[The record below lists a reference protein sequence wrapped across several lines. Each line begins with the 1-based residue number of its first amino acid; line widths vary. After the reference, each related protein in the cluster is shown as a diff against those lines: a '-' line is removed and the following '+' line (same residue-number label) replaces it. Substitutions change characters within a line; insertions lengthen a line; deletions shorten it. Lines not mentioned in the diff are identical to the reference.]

1 MYYSANYDFYFSL
14 FSFFLFPLFF
24 FYLCIMID
32 QATIQ
37 KIFDAAD
44 IYEVVSDFVSLKKRG
59 VNYVG
64 CCPFH
69 NEKTGSFTVS
79 PAKGIYKCFGC
90 GKGGNAVNFI
100 MEHEQLAYAEA
111 LRWLAAKYNI
121 IIEEKELSEH
131 EKQEKSERESMLI
144 VTNYAEEFFVDQL
157 IHTDEGKSVG
167 LGYFHRR
174 GLDDKTIEKFG
185 LGYCPEAWDGFT
197 RSALDK
203 GYKKE
208 FLVKTGLTIESER
221 GLFDRFRARVMFPIR
236 DLAGKIIAFGGR
248 IMTNDKKSAKYLNS
262 PESEIYHKSR
272 TLYGIFF
279 AKKSIVQHNRCYLV
293 EGYLDVISFHQKG
306 IENTVASSGTSLTI
320 EQIRLIRR
328 LTPNVTIIYDGDAAG
343 IKASLRGIDLVLEE
357 GLNVR
362 VVSLPEGEDPDSYA
376 QAHTAEEVLDYITN
390 HETDFIHFKTRM
402 LLEQAGNDP
411 IERAKLIT
419 DIVKTISLIPDSIT
433 RSVYVQETANQ
444 MKVEEK
450 ILYAEIA
457 KLRKEK
463 AGDYS
468 PVSYQAPAQQVPSV
482 TLTSQKT
489 KEITPCDT
497 EEKMLIRYLLLFG
510 GQELY
515 EEDRDGL
522 VYSVSVGEY
531 IINELAVD
539 DLEMLNPRFKEIQG
553 EYRRNSAEPGFIP
566 AKYFAGHSDPDLCA
580 MVADI
585 LSEPYELSKLWTL
598 KDTSMRNEEG
608 MLAELLPKIVDN
620 YKIKRIELLC
630 RQADNKILELQNA
643 GETGQLVEWIKRKN
657 AYVKVKVRLNEKLKR
672 TI

>member
-1 MYYSANYDFYFSL
+1 
-14 FSFFLFPLFF
+14 
-24 FYLCIMID
+24 MID

-44 IYEVVSDFVSLKKRG
+44 IYEVISDFVSLKKRG

-100 MEHEQLAYAEA
+100 MEHEQLSYAEA
-111 LRWLAAKYNI
+111 LRWLAARYNI
-121 IIEEKELSEH
+121 IIEEKELTEQEKH
-131 EKQEKSERESMLI
+131 EKSDRESMLI
-144 VTNYAEEFFVDQL
+144 VTNYAEEFFVNQL
-157 IHTDEGKSVG
+157 WHTDEGKSVG
-167 LGYFHRR
+167 LGYFRRR
-174 GLDDKTIEKFG
+174 GLDDATITKFG

-197 RSALDK
+197 KNAVEK

-208 FLVKTGLTIESER
+208 FLIKTGLTIESDR

-279 AKKSIVQHNRCYLV
+279 AKKSIVQHNRCFLV

-376 QAHTAEEVLDYITN
+376 QAHTAVQVLEYITA
-390 HETDFIHFKTRM
+390 HEVDFISFKTRL

-419 DIVKTISLIPDSIT
+419 DIVKSISLIPDNIT

-444 MKVEEK
+444 LKVEEK
-450 ILYAEIA
+450 VLYTEIA
-457 KLRKEK
+457 RIRKEK
-463 AGDYS
+463 AGDYT
-468 PVSYQAPAQQVPSV
+468 PVSFRQPVVPIPAITLTAPAIA
-482 TLTSQKT
+482 TG
-489 KEITPCDT
+489 TPCDA
-497 EEKMLIRYLLLFG
+497 EEQILIRYLLLFG
-510 GQELY
+510 GKELY
-515 EEDRDGL
+515 EEEREG
-522 VYSVSVGEY
+522 VNYAVNVGEY
-531 IINELAVD
+531 IIGELAED
-539 DLEMLNPRFKEIQG
+539 ELEMLNPKLREIQR
-553 EYRRNSAEPGFIP
+553 EYSRHFRTPGFVP
-566 AKYFAGHSDPDLCA
+566 ARYFIGHSDVSICET
-580 MVADI
+580 VAGI
-585 LSEPYELSKLWTL
+585 LSEPYELSKIWAA
-598 KDTSMRNEEG
+598 KDTSLRTEEM
-608 MLAELLPKIVDN
+608 MLGELLPKIIDN
-620 YKIKRIELLC
+620 YKMRRIELLC
-630 RQADNKILELQNA
+630 READEKILEFQNA
-643 GETGQLVEWIKRKN
+643 MDTTRLVEWIKKKN
-657 AYVKVKVRLNEKLKR
+657 TIVRVRARLNEKLKR

>member
-1 MYYSANYDFYFSL
+1 
-14 FSFFLFPLFF
+14 
-24 FYLCIMID
+24 MID

-90 GKGGNAVNFI
+90 GKVGNAVNFI
-100 MEHEQLAYAEA
+100 MEHEQLSYLEA
-111 LRWLAAKYNI
+111 MRWLAAKYNI
-121 IIEEKELSEH
+121 IIEERQLTEQ

-157 IHTDEGKSVG
+157 LHTDEGKSIG

-174 GLDDKTIEKFG
+174 GLDDRTIEKFG

-197 RSALDK
+197 KSALAK

-272 TLYGIFF
+272 TLYGIYF
-279 AKKSIVQHNRCYLV
+279 AKKSIVRHNRCYLV

-376 QAHTAEEVLDYITN
+376 QAHTAEQVLEYITA
-390 HETDFIHFKTRM
+390 HETDFINFKTRL

-419 DIVKTISLIPDSIT
+419 DIVKSISLIPDNIT
-433 RSVYVQETANQ
+433 RSVYVQKTASE
-444 MKVEEK
+444 MKVEENV
-450 ILYAEIA
+450 LYTEIA
-457 KLRKEK
+457 RIRKEK
-463 AGDYS
+463 MGI
-468 PVSYQAPAQQVPSV
+468 PVSVQHKTAAPQPPEIVLTPS
-482 TLTSQKT
+482 KT
-489 KEITPCDT
+489 GGVTPCDI
-497 EEKMLIRYLLLFG
+497 EEMMLVRYLLMFG

-515 EEDRDGL
+515 VEEREGKG
-522 VYSVSVGEY
+522 YAVSVGEY
-531 IINELAVD
+531 IIDELVED
-539 DLEMLNPRFKEIQG
+539 ELLMLNPLFREIQH
-553 EYRRNSAEPGFIP
+553 EYRRHYKSEGFLP
-566 AKYFAGHSDPDLCA
+566 AKYFIGHPDPQISA

-585 LSEPYELSKLWTL
+585 LSEPYELSKIWNV
-598 KDTSMRNEEG
+598 KDSSARTEE
-608 MLAELLPKIVDN
+608 MLLSELLPKIVDN
-620 YKIKRIELLC
+620 YKMRRVEMMCLE
-630 RQADNKILELQNA
+630 ADEKILESQNA
-643 GETGQLVEWIKRKN
+643 GNMEELLEWIKKKN
-657 AYVKVKVRLNEKLKR
+657 TMVKVRARLNEKLKR

>member
-1 MYYSANYDFYFSL
+1 
-14 FSFFLFPLFF
+14 
-24 FYLCIMID
+24 MID

-37 KIFDAAD
+37 KIFDAAN

-100 MEHEQLAYAEA
+100 MEHEQLSYVEA

-131 EKQEKSERESMLI
+131 EKLERSERESMLV
-144 VTNYAEEFFVDQL
+144 VTNFAEEFFVQQL
-157 IHTDEGKSVG
+157 FHTDEGKSVG

-174 GLDDKTIEKFG
+174 GLDDRTIEKFG

-197 RSALDK
+197 KTALEK

-208 FLVKTGLTIESER
+208 FLLKTGLTIESER

-279 AKKSIVQHNRCYLV
+279 AKKSIVQRNRCYLV

-306 IENTVASSGTSLTI
+306 IENTVASSGTSLTL

-376 QAHTAEEVLDYITN
+376 QAHTAEEVLEYITA
-390 HETDFIHFKTRM
+390 HETDFIHFKTKL

-419 DIVKTISLIPDSIT
+419 DIVKSISLIPDSIT

-444 MKVEEK
+444 LKVEEK
-450 ILYAEIA
+450 ILYTEIA
-457 KLRKEK
+457 RIRRGKMGE
-463 AGDYS
+463 ASS
-468 PVSYQAPAQQVPSV
+468 PAYRGPVQRPLVIQSPERTAPLS
-482 TLTSQKT
+482 S
-489 KEITPCDT
+489 CDP
-497 EEKMLIRYLLLFG
+497 EEMVLIRYLLLFG
-510 GQELY
+510 AQELY
-515 EEDRDGL
+515 VEERDG
-522 VYSVSVGEY
+522 VPYPVTVGEY
-531 IINELAVD
+531 IIHELAED
-539 DLEMLNPRFKEIQG
+539 ELEMLNPRLRSIQA
-553 EYRRNSAEPGFIP
+553 EYRENFHTPGFVP
-566 AKYFAGHSDPDLCA
+566 SKYFIGHPDVAISEIVAG
-580 MVADI
+580 I

-598 KDTSMRNEEG
+598 RDASVRSEEM
-608 MLAELLPKIVDN
+608 MLNELLPKIVDN
-620 YKIKRIELLC
+620 YKIRRIELMC
-630 RQADNKILELQNA
+630 READEKILENQNA
-643 GETGQLVEWIKRKN
+643 GDSEQLVEWIKKKN
-657 AYVKVKVRLNEKLKR
+657 LLIKLRARLNEKLKR

>member
-1 MYYSANYDFYFSL
+1 MDLKS
-14 FSFFLFPLFF
+14 
-24 FYLCIMID
+24 FYLYMHEIYYQYLFLYFCCMID
-32 QATIQ
+32 QTTIQ
-37 KIFDAAD
+37 KIFDTAD

-100 MEHEQLAYAEA
+100 MEHEQLSYVEA

-121 IIEEKELSEH
+121 IIEEKELSEQ
-131 EKQEKSERESMLI
+131 ERQEKSERESMLI

-157 IHTDEGKSVG
+157 WHTDEGQSVG
-167 LGYFHRR
+167 LGYFRQR
-174 GLDDKTIEKFG
+174 GLDDETIRKFG
-185 LGYCPEAWDGFT
+185 LGYCPEVWDGFT
-197 RSALDK
+197 KSALQK
-203 GYKKE
+203 GYKQD
-208 FLVKTGLTIESER
+208 FLVKTGLTIESDR
-221 GLFDRFRARVMFPIR
+221 GLFDRFRARVMFPVR

-279 AKKSIVQHNRCYLV
+279 AKRSIVQHNRCYLV

-306 IENTVASSGTSLTI
+306 IENTVASSGTSLTV

-328 LTPNVTIIYDGDAAG
+328 LTSNVTIIYDGDAAG

-362 VVSLPEGEDPDSYA
+362 VVSLPEGEDPDSFA
-376 QAHTAEEVLDYITN
+376 QSHTATEVLEYITD
-390 HETDFIHFKTRM
+390 HETDFIHFKTKL

-419 DIVKTISLIPDSIT
+419 DIVKSISLIPDNIT
-433 RSVYVQETANQ
+433 RSVYVQETASR

-450 ILYAEIA
+450 VLYNEIA
-457 KLRKEK
+457 RIRKVKNGES
-463 AGDYS
+463 A
-468 PVSYQAPAQQVPSV
+468 APLPYKIAEQQPSV
-482 TLTSQKT
+482 VISERSKAYDVTSC
-489 KEITPCDT
+489 ET
-497 EEKMLIRYLLLFG
+497 EEMMLIRYLLLFG
-510 GQELY
+510 SLEFY
-515 EEDRDGL
+515 EEKQEGAT
-522 VYSVSVGEY
+522 YSVSVGEY
-531 IINELAVD
+531 IISELAED
-539 DLEMLNPRFKEIQG
+539 ELLMLNPRFREIQS
-553 EYRRNSAEPGFIP
+553 EYRRNFRSEGFIP
-566 AKYFAGHSDPDLCA
+566 AKYFIGHPDPEISA
-580 MVADI
+580 IVADI
-585 LSEPYELSKLWTL
+585 LSEPYELSKIWTVRE
-598 KDTSMRNEEG
+598 TSFRTEE
-608 MLAELLPKIVDN
+608 MLLAALLPKIVDN
-620 YKIKRIELLC
+620 YKMRRIEIMC
-630 RQADNKILELQNA
+630 WEADDKILECQNR
-643 GETGQLVEWIKRKN
+643 GDMDELLDWMKKKN
-657 AYVKVKVRLNEKLKR
+657 TLVKVRTRLNEKLKR

>member
-1 MYYSANYDFYFSL
+1 
-14 FSFFLFPLFF
+14 
-24 FYLCIMID
+24 MID

-79 PAKGIYKCFGC
+79 PSKGIYKCFGC
-90 GKGGNAVNFI
+90 GKGGNSLNFI
-100 MEHEQLAYAEA
+100 MDHEQLSYVEA
-111 LRWLAAKYNI
+111 LRFLAAKYNI
-121 IIEEKELSEH
+121 LIEEKELSED
-131 EKQEKSERESMLI
+131 ERKEKSERESMLI
-144 VTNYAEEFFVDQL
+144 VTNYAEEFFAYQL
-157 IHTDEGKSVG
+157 SHTDEGKSVG

-174 GLDDKTIEKFG
+174 GLDTQTIEKFG

-197 RSALDK
+197 KAALEK

-208 FLVKTGLTIESER
+208 FLVKTGLTIETEK

-236 DLAGKIIAFGGR
+236 DIAGKIIAFGGR

-362 VVSLPEGEDPDSYA
+362 IVSLPEGEDPDSYA
-376 QAHTAEEVLDYITN
+376 QNHTAEEVLEYIAT
-390 HETDFIHFKTRM
+390 HETDFIHFKTK
-402 LLEQAGNDP
+402 LLLRQAGDDP
-411 IERAKLIT
+411 IERARLIT
-419 DIVKTISLIPDSIT
+419 DIVKSISLIPDNIT

-444 MKVEEK
+444 LKVEEK
-450 ILYAEIA
+450 VLYTEIA
-457 KLRKEK
+457 RIRKDK
-463 AGDYS
+463 TGGPI
-468 PVSYQAPAQQVPSV
+468 PVSYRPVSQPAPQVA
-482 TLTSQKT
+482 LTPARVVSANPC
-489 KEITPCDT
+489 EI
-497 EEKMLIRYLLLFG
+497 EEIVLLRYLLLFG
-510 GQELY
+510 GLELY
-515 EEDRDGL
+515 KEINNGIN
-522 VYSVSVGEY
+522 SPVSVGEY
-531 IINELAVD
+531 IIRELSED
-539 DLEMLNPRFKEIQG
+539 DLQMYNPCFQEILKEYQQN
-553 EYRRNSAEPGFIP
+553 YKAPGFIP
-566 AKYFAGHSDPDLCA
+566 AKYFIGHADTNISTV
-580 MVADI
+580 VANI
-585 LSEPYELSKLWTL
+585 ICEPYELSKIWVE
-598 KDTSMRNEEG
+598 KDISMRTEEM
-608 MLAELLPKIVDN
+608 MLGELLPKIVDN
-620 YKIKRIELLC
+620 YKMRRVEMVC
-630 RQADNKILELQNA
+630 READNKILELQNS
-643 GETGQLVEWIKRKN
+643 GSLEILEWIKKKN
-657 AYVKVKVRLNEKLKR
+657 TYNKLRSRLNEKLKR
-672 TI
+672 TGVK

>member
-1 MYYSANYDFYFSL
+1 
-14 FSFFLFPLFF
+14 
-24 FYLCIMID
+24 MID

-100 MEHEQLAYAEA
+100 MEHEQLSYAEA

-121 IIEEKELSEH
+121 IIEEKELSEQ

-144 VTNYAEEFFVDQL
+144 VTSYAGEFFVDQL

-185 LGYCPEAWDGFT
+185 LGYCPEAWDSLT
-197 RSALDK
+197 KSALKK

-208 FLVKTGLTIESER
+208 FLLKTGLTIESER
-221 GLFDRFRARVMFPIR
+221 GVFDRFRARVMFPIR

-376 QAHTAEEVLDYITN
+376 QSHTAEEVLDYITC

-457 KLRKEK
+457 KIRKEK
-463 AGDYS
+463 AGVYS
-468 PVSYQAPAQQVPSV
+468 PVSYPAPTRQVPSV

-510 GQELY
+510 DQALY
-515 EEDRDGL
+515 EEDRDGFPC
-522 VYSVSVGEY
+522 SVSVGEY

-553 EYRRNSAEPGFIP
+553 EYHRNYVKPGFIP

-598 KDTSMRNEEG
+598 KDSSMRNEEG

-630 RQADNKILELQNA
+630 RQADNKILELQNS
-643 GETGQLVEWIKRKN
+643 GETEQLVEWIKRKN

>member
-1 MYYSANYDFYFSL
+1 
-14 FSFFLFPLFF
+14 
-24 FYLCIMID
+24 MID

-79 PAKGIYKCFGC
+79 PTKGIYKCFGC
-90 GKGGNAVNFI
+90 GKGGNSVNFI
-100 MEHEQLAYAEA
+100 MEHEQLSYVEA

-121 IIEEKELSEH
+121 IIEEKELTDH

-144 VTNYAEEFFVDQL
+144 VTNYAEEFFMYQL
-157 IHTDEGKSVG
+157 FHTDEGKSVG

-185 LGYCPEAWDGFT
+185 LGYCPEAWDGLT
-197 RSALDK
+197 KAAIEK

-208 FLVKTGLTIESER
+208 FLVKTGLTIESDR
-221 GLFDRFRARVMFPIR
+221 GLFDRFRARVTFPIR

-272 TLYGIFF
+272 TLYGIYF

-376 QAHTAEEVLDYITN
+376 QAHTAEEVLEYITN
-390 HETDFIHFKTRM
+390 HETDFINFKTKL

-419 DIVKTISLIPDSIT
+419 DIVKSISLIPDNIT

-450 ILYAEIA
+450 VLYTEIA
-457 KLRKEK
+457 RIRKEK
-463 AGDYS
+463 VGDTTLVHYH
-468 PVSYQAPAQQVPSV
+468 APSQQKPAI
-482 TLTSQKT
+482 TLTPSKT
-489 KEITPCDT
+489 GGVTPCDT
-497 EEKMLIRYLLLFG
+497 EETMLIRYLLMFG

-515 EEDRDGL
+515 EDESDGQTR
-522 VYSVSVGEY
+522 SVSVGEY
-531 IINELAVD
+531 IINELAED
-539 DLEMLNPRFKEIQG
+539 ELLLMNPQLQAIQQ
-553 EYRRNSAEPGFIP
+553 EYRQQYKNPGFLP
-566 AKYFAGHSDPDLCA
+566 ARYFIGHSDPGISST
-580 MVADI
+580 VAGI
-585 LSEPYELSKLWTL
+585 LSEPYELSKIWTV
-598 KDTSMRNEEG
+598 KDVSARSEEM

-620 YKIKRIELLC
+620 YKMRRIEILC
-630 RQADNKILELQNA
+630 READEKILECQNA
-643 GETGQLVEWIKRKN
+643 GNIEELVEWVKKKN
-657 AYVKVKVRLNEKLKR
+657 TMVKVRARINEKLKR

>member
-1 MYYSANYDFYFSL
+1 
-14 FSFFLFPLFF
+14 
-24 FYLCIMID
+24 MID

-79 PAKGIYKCFGC
+79 PTKGIYKCFGC
-90 GKGGNAVNFI
+90 GKGGNSVNFI
-100 MEHEQLAYAEA
+100 MEHEQLSYVEA

-121 IIEEKELSEH
+121 IIEEKELTDH

-144 VTNYAEEFFVDQL
+144 VTNYAEEFFMYQL
-157 IHTDEGKSVG
+157 FHTDEGKSVG

-185 LGYCPEAWDGFT
+185 LGYCPEAWDGLT
-197 RSALDK
+197 KAAIEK

-208 FLVKTGLTIESER
+208 FLVKTGLTIESDR

-272 TLYGIFF
+272 TLYGIYF
-279 AKKSIVQHNRCYLV
+279 AKKSIVQQNRCYLV

-376 QAHTAEEVLDYITN
+376 QAHTAAEVLEYITN
-390 HETDFIHFKTRM
+390 HETDFINFKTKL

-419 DIVKTISLIPDSIT
+419 DIVKSISLIPDNIT

-450 ILYAEIA
+450 VLYTEIA
-457 KLRKEK
+457 RIRKEK
-463 AGDYS
+463 VGDNT
-468 PVSYQAPAQQVPSV
+468 PVRYHAPTQQTPAV
-482 TLTSQKT
+482 TLTPSKT
-489 KEITPCDT
+489 GGVTPCDT
-497 EEKMLIRYLLLFG
+497 EEMMLIRYLLMFG

-515 EEDRDGL
+515 EEECDGQL
-522 VYSVSVGEY
+522 RSVSVGEY
-531 IINELAVD
+531 IINELAED
-539 DLEMLNPRFKEIQG
+539 ELLLMNPQLQAIQQ
-553 EYRRNSAEPGFIP
+553 EYRQQYKNPGFLP
-566 AKYFAGHSDPDLCA
+566 ARYFIGHSDPGISST
-580 MVADI
+580 VAGI
-585 LSEPYELSKLWTL
+585 LSEPYELSKIWTI
-598 KDTSMRNEEG
+598 KDVSARSEEM

-620 YKIKRIELLC
+620 YKMRRIEILC
-630 RQADNKILELQNA
+630 READEKILECQNA
-643 GETGQLVEWIKRKN
+643 GNIEELVEWVRKKN
-657 AYVKVKVRLNEKLKR
+657 TMVKVRARINEKLKR

>member
-1 MYYSANYDFYFSL
+1 
-14 FSFFLFPLFF
+14 
-24 FYLCIMID
+24 MID

-79 PAKGIYKCFGC
+79 PTKGIYKCFGC
-90 GKGGNAVNFI
+90 GKGGNSVNFI
-100 MEHEQLAYAEA
+100 MEHEQLSYVEA

-121 IIEEKELSEH
+121 IIEEKELTDH

-144 VTNYAEEFFVDQL
+144 VTNYAEEFFMYQL
-157 IHTDEGKSVG
+157 FHTDEGKSVG

-185 LGYCPEAWDGFT
+185 LGYCPEAWDGLT
-197 RSALDK
+197 KAAIEK

-208 FLVKTGLTIESER
+208 FLVKTGLTIESDR
-221 GLFDRFRARVMFPIR
+221 GLFDRFRARVTFPIR

-272 TLYGIFF
+272 TLYGIYF

-376 QAHTAEEVLDYITN
+376 QAHTAEEVMEYITN
-390 HETDFIHFKTRM
+390 HETDFINFKTKL

-419 DIVKTISLIPDSIT
+419 DIVKSISLIPDNIT

-450 ILYAEIA
+450 VLYTEIA
-457 KLRKEK
+457 RIRKEK
-463 AGDYS
+463 AGDTT
-468 PVSYQAPAQQVPSV
+468 PVHYHAPSQQKPAI
-482 TLTSQKT
+482 TLTPSKT
-489 KEITPCDT
+489 GGVTPCDT
-497 EEKMLIRYLLLFG
+497 EEMMLIRYLLMFG

-515 EEDRDGL
+515 EEENDGQL
-522 VYSVSVGEY
+522 RSVSVGEY
-531 IINELAVD
+531 IINELAED
-539 DLEMLNPRFKEIQG
+539 ELLLMNPQLQAIQQ
-553 EYRRNSAEPGFIP
+553 EYRQQYKNPGFLP
-566 AKYFAGHSDPDLCA
+566 ARYFIGHSDPGISST
-580 MVADI
+580 VAGI
-585 LSEPYELSKLWTL
+585 LSEPYELSKIWTV
-598 KDTSMRNEEG
+598 KDVSARSEEM

-620 YKIKRIELLC
+620 YKMRRIEILC
-630 RQADNKILELQNA
+630 READEKILECQNA
-643 GETGQLVEWIKRKN
+643 GNIEELVEWVRKKN
-657 AYVKVKVRLNEKLKR
+657 TMVKVRARINEKLKR